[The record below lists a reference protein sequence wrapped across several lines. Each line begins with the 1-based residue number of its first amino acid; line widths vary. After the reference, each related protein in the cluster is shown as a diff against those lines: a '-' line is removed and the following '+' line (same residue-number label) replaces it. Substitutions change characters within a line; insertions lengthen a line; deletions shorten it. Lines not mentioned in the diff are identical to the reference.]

1 VTVQSL
7 QESVPITAFFG
18 PYAPDLE
25 GTLRG
30 FGQAGAYYD
39 ADGHYARLSPVFPDF
54 APGGGSNNLTPSS
67 AAAALAPLKSGQ
79 LRRCPGGSTQPAAD
93 GSSPF
98 TDNGQLS
105 CDPTQ
110 TP

>member
-1 VTVQSL
+1 VQSL

-18 PYAPDLE
+18 PYSTELE
-25 GTLRG
+25 GTLRE
-30 FGQAGAYYD
+30 FGQASAYYD
-39 ADGHYARLSPVFPDF
+39 ADGHYARLNPVFPDF

-67 AAAALAPLKSGQ
+67 AGAALAPLKTGQ
-79 LRRCPGGSTQPAAD
+79 LRRCPGGATQPAAD

-98 TDNGQLS
+98 TDNGLLS